1 VILIIDTCGA
11 EGGVAL
17 VQVEADRGTFV
28 QETAIAGRTFASELV
43 PAISDLLDGAEL
55 KPAEMEAVAV
65 VSGPGSFT
73 GVRIGVSAAKALAEA
88 NSIPLI
94 AISRLEVLVRLS
106 GFMGRVLAV
115 FEAGRGE
122 FYGGLY
128 EDGKCLR
135 EMLMTLEQVEEAATE
150 MSTQVVVCEV
160 RAETA
165 LAAFSPTRLPA
176 PMPGDAIS
184 IVTERW
190 QGRRFEDVAGLDGN
204 YLRRSDAEIFLK
216 DGRGQVAANGAGKS
230 KNAR

>member
-1 VILIIDTCGA
+1 MILIIDTCGA
-11 EGGVAL
+11 DGGVAL
-17 VQVEADRGTFV
+17 VQIEAEKSTFV
-28 QETAIAGRTFASELV
+28 QETAIAGRTFAAELV
-43 PAISDLLDGAEL
+43 PAISELLDGAGL

-88 NSIPLI
+88 NSLPLM

-106 GFMGRVLAV
+106 GYMGRVLAV
-115 FEAGRGE
+115 FDAGRGE
-122 FYGGLY
+122 FYAGLY
-128 EDGKCLR
+128 QDGRCLR
-135 EMLMTLEQVEEAATE
+135 EMLMTLEQVEAAATE
-150 MSTQVVVCEV
+150 APTAVVVCEV

-165 LAAFSPTRLPA
+165 LAALRPTRLPA

-190 QGRRFEDVAGLDGN
+190 QGKRFEDVSGLDGN

-216 DGRGQVAANGAGKS
+216 NGHGKPAADGDGSHKHGS
-230 KNAR
+230 